1 VFKRRKSRSRL
12 QHLKEAVWPSAGW
25 IRALTYWGHRLIR
38 LKGTPHSIALGLAFG
53 AAVSMTPFV
62 GLHLVLTLLLCWI
75 FGGQGLAGAIGTF
88 VGNPWTFPFIWVFTY
103 RLGSAILGM
112 EAGMHPTIE
121 LSLGDLLNSPFDT
134 IAPMIGPMIVGSIPC
149 AIAAWWLMY
158 LPSKY
163 LITGHRRRRAE
174 RLAAREK
181 RSIMGGGAHQG

>member
-1 VFKRRKSRSRL
+1 L
-12 QHLKEAVWPSAGW
+12 EHLKEAIWPSAGFT
-25 IRALTYWGHRLIR
+25 RALTYWGHRLIR
-38 LKGTPHSIALGLAFG
+38 LKGTPHSIAMGLAFG
-53 AAVSMTPFV
+53 AAISMTPFV
-62 GLHLVLTLLLCWI
+62 GLHLVLTLLLCWA
-75 FGGQGLAGAIGTF
+75 FGGQALAGLIGTF
-88 VGNPWTFPFIWVFTY
+88 VGNPWTFPFIWIFTY

-112 EAGMHPTIE
+112 EAGIHPTIE
-121 LSLGDLLNSPFDT
+121 LSLGDLLHSPFDT
-134 IAPMIGPMIVGSIPC
+134 IAPMIGPMIIGSIPC